1 MHSGLRHMMTG
12 CDCASHPMR
21 MPERAVKGPNP
32 MESKT
37 ARITVL
43 IDPGKKLALE
53 KLCAELD
60 VTPSQVV
67 RRLIRD
73 YLADNG
79 VPVAVKP
86 AGQPGQRA

>member
-1 MHSGLRHMMTG
+1 
-12 CDCASHPMR
+12 
-21 MPERAVKGPNP
+21 
-32 MESKT
+32 MEPKT

-79 VPVAVKP
+79 VSAAKMP
-86 AGQPGQRA
+86 AEQPGQRA

>member
-1 MHSGLRHMMTG
+1 
-12 CDCASHPMR
+12 
-21 MPERAVKGPNP
+21 
-32 MESKT
+32 MEPKT

-79 VPVAVKP
+79 VPAAELP
-86 AGQPGQRA
+86 AAQPDQRA

>member
-1 MHSGLRHMMTG
+1 
-12 CDCASHPMR
+12 
-21 MPERAVKGPNP
+21 
-32 MESKT
+32 MEPKT

-53 KLCAELD
+53 KLCAEQD

-73 YLADNG
+73 YLATHG
-79 VPVAVKP
+79 VFVERVQAERP
-86 AGQPGQRA
+86 AELA

>member
-1 MHSGLRHMMTG
+1 
-12 CDCASHPMR
+12 
-21 MPERAVKGPNP
+21 
-32 MESKT
+32 MEPKT

-73 YLADNG
+73 YLAHNG
-79 VPVAVKP
+79 VVPPGKPVERP
-86 AGQPGQRA
+86 ARGA

>member
-1 MHSGLRHMMTG
+1 MLQCGSPSRK
-12 CDCASHPMR
+12 AI
-21 MPERAVKGPNP
+21 P
-32 MESKT
+32 MEPKT

-53 KLCAELD
+53 KLCAEQD

-73 YLADNG
+73 HLATHG
-79 VPVAVKP
+79 VSGERVQTERPVELA
-86 AGQPGQRA
+86 

>member
-1 MHSGLRHMMTG
+1 
-12 CDCASHPMR
+12 
-21 MPERAVKGPNP
+21 

-37 ARITVL
+37 ARITIL

-53 KLCAELD
+53 KLCEEQD

-79 VPVAVKP
+79 VPAAAQTAERPVQGA
-86 AGQPGQRA
+86 

>member
-1 MHSGLRHMMTG
+1 
-12 CDCASHPMR
+12 
-21 MPERAVKGPNP
+21 
-32 MESKT
+32 MEPKT

-53 KLCAELD
+53 KLCAEQD

-79 VPVAVKP
+79 AAVAAAPARNRIGQLPTLPVMGRTMPVM
-86 AGQPGQRA
+86 

>member
-1 MHSGLRHMMTG
+1 
-12 CDCASHPMR
+12 
-21 MPERAVKGPNP
+21 
-32 MESKT
+32 MEPKT

-53 KLCAELD
+53 QLCAEQD

-73 YLADNG
+73 YLALNG
-79 VPVAVKP
+79 AAAGASQGEQQP
-86 AGQPGQRA
+86 ARLA

>member
-1 MHSGLRHMMTG
+1 
-12 CDCASHPMR
+12 
-21 MPERAVKGPNP
+21 
-32 MESKT
+32 MEPKT

-79 VPVAVKP
+79 VPVAKLP
-86 AGQPGQRA
+86 AEQPGQLA

>member
-1 MHSGLRHMMTG
+1 
-12 CDCASHPMR
+12 MR
-21 MPERAVKGPNP
+21 RQCGTPSVPKGRSMEPN
-32 MESKT
+32 T

-53 KLCAELD
+53 KLCAEQD

-73 YLADNG
+73 YLALNAAPG
-79 VPVAVKP
+79 ARSPS
-86 AGQPGQRA
+86 GQAERRP

>member
-1 MHSGLRHMMTG
+1 
-12 CDCASHPMR
+12 
-21 MPERAVKGPNP
+21 
-32 MESKT
+32 MEPKT

-53 KLCAELD
+53 KLCAEQD

-73 YLADNG
+73 YLVDNG
-79 VPVAVKP
+79 IAVAKAP
-86 AGQPGQRA
+86 SEQPQQRT

>member
-1 MHSGLRHMMTG
+1 
-12 CDCASHPMR
+12 
-21 MPERAVKGPNP
+21 
-32 MESKT
+32 MEPKT

-79 VPVAVKP
+79 VPAIAATAERP
-86 AGQPGQRA
+86 AQRV

>member
-1 MHSGLRHMMTG
+1 
-12 CDCASHPMR
+12 
-21 MPERAVKGPNP
+21 
-32 MESKT
+32 MEPKT

-53 KLCAELD
+53 KLCAEQD

-73 YLADNG
+73 YLTENG
-79 VPVAVKP
+79 VAPSAANGSEP
-86 AGQPGQRA
+86 PSQHA

>member
-1 MHSGLRHMMTG
+1 
-12 CDCASHPMR
+12 
-21 MPERAVKGPNP
+21 
-32 MESKT
+32 MEPKT

-73 YLADNG
+73 YLADNA
-79 VPVAVKP
+79 VPPVA
-86 AGQPGQRA
+86 AQAEHTARRA

>member
-1 MHSGLRHMMTG
+1 
-12 CDCASHPMR
+12 
-21 MPERAVKGPNP
+21 
-32 MESKT
+32 MEPKT

-53 KLCAELD
+53 KLCAEQD

-73 YLADNG
+73 YLARNG
-79 VPVAVKP
+79 VSAT
-86 AGQPGQRA
+86 AAQGEQQPGQLA

>member
-1 MHSGLRHMMTG
+1 
-12 CDCASHPMR
+12 
-21 MPERAVKGPNP
+21 
-32 MESKT
+32 MEPKT

-53 KLCAELD
+53 KLCAEQD

-79 VPVAVKP
+79 VPVAKTP
-86 AGQPGQRA
+86 ADHPTQQT

>member
-1 MHSGLRHMMTG
+1 
-12 CDCASHPMR
+12 
-21 MPERAVKGPNP
+21 
-32 MESKT
+32 MEPKT

-53 KLCAELD
+53 KLCAEQD

-73 YLADNG
+73 YLATNG
-79 VPVAVKP
+79 VAVERAQADRP
-86 AGQPGQRA
+86 AELA

>member
-1 MHSGLRHMMTG
+1 
-12 CDCASHPMR
+12 
-21 MPERAVKGPNP
+21 
-32 MESKT
+32 MEPKT

-79 VPVAVKP
+79 APATGKP
-86 AGQPGQRA
+86 AERPAQGA

>member
-1 MHSGLRHMMTG
+1 
-12 CDCASHPMR
+12 
-21 MPERAVKGPNP
+21 
-32 MESKT
+32 MEPKT

-53 KLCAELD
+53 KLCAEQD

-73 YLADNG
+73 YLATNG
-79 VPVAVKP
+79 VPAPAVPSEQP
-86 AGQPGQRA
+86 AQRA

>member
-1 MHSGLRHMMTG
+1 
-12 CDCASHPMR
+12 
-21 MPERAVKGPNP
+21 
-32 MESKT
+32 MEPKT

-53 KLCAELD
+53 KLCTELD

-79 VPVAVKP
+79 VPVAKLP
-86 AGQPGQRA
+86 AEQPGQLA

>member
-1 MHSGLRHMMTG
+1 
-12 CDCASHPMR
+12 MR
-21 MPERAVKGPNP
+21 RQCGTPSVPKGRS
-32 MESKT
+32 MEPKT

-53 KLCAELD
+53 KLCAEQD

-73 YLADNG
+73 YLALNAAPG
-79 VPVAVKP
+79 ARGPS
-86 AGQPGQRA
+86 GQAERRP

>member
-1 MHSGLRHMMTG
+1 M
-12 CDCASHPMR
+12 DP
-21 MPERAVKGPNP
+21 
-32 MESKT
+32 KT

-53 KLCAELD
+53 KLCAEQD

-73 YLADNG
+73 YLALNA
-79 VPVAVKP
+79 PAARSP
-86 AGQPGQRA
+86 AGKRSELA

>member
-1 MHSGLRHMMTG
+1 
-12 CDCASHPMR
+12 
-21 MPERAVKGPNP
+21 
-32 MESKT
+32 MEPKT

-53 KLCAELD
+53 KLCAEQD

-73 YLADNG
+73 YLAHNAEA
-79 VPVAVKP
+79 PARRP
-86 AGQPGQRA
+86 AGNRPEA

>member
-1 MHSGLRHMMTG
+1 
-12 CDCASHPMR
+12 
-21 MPERAVKGPNP
+21 
-32 MESKT
+32 MEPKT

-60 VTPSQVV
+60 VTPSQVL

-79 VPVAVKP
+79 VPATGAP
-86 AGQPGQRA
+86 SRSTAQRARA

>member
-1 MHSGLRHMMTG
+1 
-12 CDCASHPMR
+12 
-21 MPERAVKGPNP
+21 MPEHAAKGRP
-32 MESKT
+32 MEPKT

-53 KLCAELD
+53 KLCEEQD

-79 VPVAVKP
+79 VAATASP
-86 AGQPGQRA
+86 AGQPVQSA

>member
-1 MHSGLRHMMTG
+1 
-12 CDCASHPMR
+12 
-21 MPERAVKGPNP
+21 
-32 MESKT
+32 MEPKT

-53 KLCAELD
+53 KLCAEQD

-79 VPVAVKP
+79 VPAAGTP
-86 AGQPGQRA
+86 AQQPAQRT

>member
-1 MHSGLRHMMTG
+1 
-12 CDCASHPMR
+12 
-21 MPERAVKGPNP
+21 
-32 MESKT
+32 MEPKT

-53 KLCAELD
+53 KLCEEQD

-79 VPVAVKP
+79 VGPVAASAEQP
-86 AGQPGQRA
+86 ARGA

>member
-1 MHSGLRHMMTG
+1 
-12 CDCASHPMR
+12 
-21 MPERAVKGPNP
+21 

-53 KLCAELD
+53 KLCAEQD

-73 YLADNG
+73 YLATNG
-79 VPVAVKP
+79 VAVERVAAERP
-86 AGQPGQRA
+86 EQLA